1 MDIFASVKK
10 KTKGLI
16 VAAFFGIILV
26 TSTVTLAIPNLLPP
40 PEDKSTV
47 TGTPADN
54 FSDDQRA
61 QFCGSEDAKSNTY
74 IKEYEIPTKCTQ
86 PLAITTD
93 PDGNVWF
100 AQVNTGKLA
109 KFDPNSE
116 SFTEYENPEWP
127 PKARSMMWGIAY
139 SPDASIWFTDEVH
152 DSIWK
157 FSIEDEKYQRLGYPT
172 AGDALP
178 QRLKIVGSQI
188 ITNDFT
194 GNKITFLDPATSS
207 KDEIA
212 YNIVTSPL
220 KNSFTG
226 AFAIDSDRNIWYT
239 NWQFK
244 QGGILVKFDQKSYFE
259 ENALVEEDDIQISNF
274 IKTFQLPAMNA
285 PNGISVGN
293 DGRIWIVDTS
303 SSFFYSFDTISE
315 KFTKYITTK
324 PDVSSYGN
332 ATGLIKTPVSGPY
345 WNAFDQKG
353 RLVFN
358 EQSANRIGIF
368 DPQKESLVEY
378 NIPSKNPSW
387 ADCDPMAD
395 CGIAQIF
402 DFTIQNDKIWFTEW
416 VENNIAVLDTS
427 TPLPF
432 QIELKQTEITLE
444 KGENA
449 ELLMKVIPSSTG
461 KISFTSFNT
470 GQFSDIIV
478 TLDRYEQEIS
488 ENQPVLISVIIAANN
503 NALSGTYKVLLGT
516 QNDEVSVSQFV
527 TVTIEK

>member
-1 MDIFASVKK
+1 MKK
-10 KTKGLI
+10 KTKGLV

-26 TSTVTLAIPNLLPP
+26 TSTVTLAVPNLLPP
-40 PEDKSTV
+40 PEDESTV

-109 KFDPNSE
+109 KFDPNTE

-139 SPDASIWFTDEVH
+139 SPDASIWFTDEAH
-152 DSIWK
+152 DSVWK
-157 FSIEDEKYQRLGYPT
+157 FSIEDEKYVRYGYPSI
-172 AGDALP
+172 GDSLP
-178 QRLKIVGSQI
+178 QRLQIAGSQI
-188 ITNDFT
+188 VINDFT
-194 GNKITFLDPATSS
+194 GNQITFLDPASTVDETSYRV
-207 KDEIA
+207 A
-212 YNIVTSPL
+212 ASPL
-220 KNSFTG
+220 ENSFTG
-226 AFAIDSDRNIWYT
+226 AFAIDSDSNIWYT
-239 NWQFK
+239 NWQFR
-244 QGGILVKFDQKSYFE
+244 QGGALIKFDQKSYFE
-259 ENALVEEDDIQISNF
+259 ASALAKEGVPLFDFS
-274 IKTFQLPAMNA
+274 KVFQLPAMNA
-285 PNGISVGN
+285 PNGISAGN
-293 DGRIWIVDTS
+293 DGRIWLADTS
-303 SSFFYSFDTISE
+303 SSFFYSFDPISE
-315 KFTKYITTK
+315 KFTKYITSK
-324 PDVSSYGN
+324 PDISSYGN
-332 ATGLIKTPVSGPY
+332 VTGLIKTPVSGPY

-378 NIPSKNPSW
+378 NIPSKNPLW
-387 ADCDPMAD
+387 ADCDPLSD
-395 CGIAQIF
+395 CGLAQVF
-402 DFTIQNDKIWFTEW
+402 DFTTQNDKIWFTEW

-432 QIELKQTEITLE
+432 QIELDQTEITLK
-444 KGENA
+444 KGETA

-461 KISFTSFNT
+461 KISFTSSNT

-478 TLDRYEQEIS
+478 TLDKHEQEVS
-488 ENQPVLISVIIAANN
+488 ENEPASISVIIAANN
-503 NALSGTYKVLLGT
+503 NALSGTYKVLLGA

-527 TVTIEK
+527 TVIIEK

>member
-1 MDIFASVKK
+1 MKK

-26 TSTVTLAIPNLLPP
+26 TSTVTLAVPNLLPP
-40 PEDKSTV
+40 PEDESTV

-54 FSDDQRA
+54 LADEQRA
-61 QFCGSEDAKSNTY
+61 QFCGSEDAKSNTF

-109 KFDPNSE
+109 KFDPNTE

-139 SPDASIWFTDEVH
+139 SPDGSLWFTDEAH
-152 DSIWK
+152 DSVWK
-157 FSIEDEKYQRLGYPT
+157 FSIEDGKYYRHGYPS

-178 QRLKIVGSQI
+178 QRLEIAGSQI
-188 ITNDFT
+188 IINDFT
-194 GNKITFLDPATSS
+194 GNKITFLDPVTQL
-207 KDEIA
+207 DGETA
-212 YNIVTSPL
+212 YHIVTSPL
-220 KNSFTG
+220 ENSFTG
-226 AFAIDSDRNIWYT
+226 AFAVDSDGNIWYT
-239 NWQFK
+239 NWQFR
-244 QGGILVKFDQKSYFE
+244 QGGALVKFDQKRYFE
-259 ENALVEEDDIQISNF
+259 ASALAKDAGVPLFDF
-274 IKTFQLPAMNA
+274 IKVFQLQAMNA

-293 DGRIWIVDTS
+293 DGRVWIADTS
-303 SSFFYSFDTISE
+303 SSFFYSFDPLSE
-315 KFTKYITTK
+315 KSTKYITAK
-324 PDVSSYGN
+324 PGISSYGN

-345 WNAFDQKG
+345 WTDFQKG

-358 EQSANRIGIF
+358 EQSANRIGVF
-368 DPQKESLVEY
+368 DPSTESLVEY
-378 NIPSKNPSW
+378 TVPSKNPIW

-395 CGIAQIF
+395 CGIAQVF

-427 TPLPF
+427 IPLPF
-432 QIELKQTEITLE
+432 QIELDQTEITLK
-444 KGENA
+444 KGEQA
-449 ELLMKVIPSSTG
+449 ELLLKIIPSSDG
-461 KISFTSFNT
+461 KISFTSSNT
-470 GQFSDIIV
+470 AQFSDIV
-478 TLDRYEQEIS
+478 VALDKDEQEIS
-488 ENQPVLISVIIAANN
+488 ENEPVSISATIKANN
-503 NALSGTYKVLLGT
+503 NALSGTYKVLLGA

-527 TVTIEK
+527 TVIIEK

>member
-1 MDIFASVKK
+1 MKK
-10 KTKGLI
+10 KSKGII
-16 VAAFFGIILV
+16 VAAFFGVILV

-40 PEDKSTV
+40 PEDESTV

-74 IKEYEIPTKCTQ
+74 IREYEIPTKCTQ
-86 PLAITTD
+86 PIAITTD

-100 AQVNTGKLA
+100 AQANTGKIA
-109 KFDPNSE
+109 KFDPNTE
-116 SFTEYENPEWP
+116 SFTEYDNPEWP
-127 PKARSMMWGIAY
+127 PKARSMIWGIAY
-139 SPDASIWFTDEVH
+139 SPDASLWFTDETH
-152 DSIWK
+152 DSVWK
-157 FSIEDEKYQRLGYPT
+157 FSIEDEKYQRLGYPS

-194 GNKITFLDPATSS
+194 GNKITFLDPATQS
-207 KDEIA
+207 EEETA

-220 KNSFTG
+220 ENSFTG

-239 NWQFK
+239 NWQFR
-244 QGGILVKFDQKSYFE
+244 QGGALVKFDQTQYEKS
-259 ENALVEEDDIQISNF
+259 AAAKDDTPFSDF
-274 IKTFQLPAMNA
+274 IKVFQLPAMNA
-285 PNGISVGN
+285 PNGISVGD
-293 DGRIWIVDTS
+293 DGRVWIVDTS
-303 SSFFYSFDTISE
+303 SSFFYSFDPLSE
-315 KFTKYITTK
+315 KFTKYITSR
-324 PDVSSYGN
+324 PHIASYGN

-368 DPQKESLVEY
+368 DPQIESLVEY
-378 NIPSKNPSW
+378 NIPSKNPLW
-387 ADCDPMAD
+387 ADCDPLAD
-395 CGIAQIF
+395 CGLAQVF
-402 DFTIQNDKIWFTEW
+402 DFTIKNDKIWFTEW

-427 TPLPF
+427 IPLPF
-432 QIELKQTEITLE
+432 QIQLEQTTITLK
-444 KGENA
+444 KGEST
-449 ELLMKVIPSSTG
+449 ELSMQVMPSSAG
-461 KISFTSFNT
+461 KISFTSSNT

-478 TLDRYEQEIS
+478 TLDKHEQEVS
-488 ENQPVLISVIIAANN
+488 ANEPVSISVTIAANN
-503 NALSGTYKVLLGT
+503 NALSGTYKVLLGV

-527 TVTIEK
+527 TVTIAK

>member
-1 MDIFASVKK
+1 VKK

-16 VAAFFGIILV
+16 LAAFFGIILV
-26 TSTVTLAIPNLLPP
+26 TSAVSVGLPRLNPP
-40 PEDKSTV
+40 PENESTV

-54 FSDDQRA
+54 FPDEQRA

-109 KFDPNSE
+109 KFDPNTE
-116 SFTEYENPEWP
+116 SFTEHENPEWP
-127 PKARSMMWGIAY
+127 PKARSMIWGLAY
-139 SPDASIWFTDEVH
+139 SPDASLWFTDETH
-152 DSIWK
+152 DSVWK
-157 FSIEDEKYQRLGYPT
+157 FSIEEGKYQRFGYPSG
-172 AGDALP
+172 GDALP

-194 GNKITFLDPATSS
+194 GNKITFLDPVTQS
-207 KDEIA
+207 KGETA
-212 YNIVTSPL
+212 YHIVISPL
-220 KNSFTG
+220 EESFTG
-226 AFAIDSDRNIWYT
+226 AFAVDSDDNIWYT
-239 NWQFK
+239 NWQFRE
-244 QGGILVKFDQKSYFE
+244 GGALLKFDQKSYFK
-259 ENALVEEDDIQISNF
+259 ASASTTDKDIVAPLTDF
-274 IKTFQLPAMNA
+274 IVFELPPMNA

-293 DGRIWIVDTS
+293 DGRVWIADTS
-303 SSFFYSFDTISE
+303 SSFFYSFDPVSE
-315 KFTKYITTK
+315 NFTKYITSK
-324 PDVSSYGN
+324 PDISAYGN
-332 ATGLIKTPVSGPY
+332 VTGLIKTPVSGPY
-345 WNAFDQKG
+345 WADFDKKD

-358 EQSANRIGIF
+358 EQSANRIGVF

-378 NIPSKNPSW
+378 NIPSKNPLW
-387 ADCDPMAD
+387 ADCDPMSD
-395 CGIAQIF
+395 CGLAQVF
-402 DFTIQNDKIWFTEW
+402 DFTIKNDKIWFTEW

-432 QIELKQTEITLE
+432 QIELEQTEITLK

-449 ELLMKVIPSSTG
+449 ELLMRVIPSYPE
-461 KISFTSFNT
+461 KISFTSSNT

-478 TLDRYEQEIS
+478 TLDKHEQEVS
-488 ENQPVLISVIIAANN
+488 ENEPTSVSVIIAANN
-503 NALSGTYKVLLGT
+503 NALSGTYKVLLGA
-516 QNDEVSVSQFV
+516 QNDEISVSQFV

>member
-1 MDIFASVKK
+1 MKK

-26 TSTVTLAIPNLLPP
+26 TSTVTLALPNLLPP
-40 PEDKSTV
+40 PPEDESTV

-54 FSDDQRA
+54 FPDEQRA
-61 QFCGSEDAKSNTY
+61 QFCGSENAKSNAY

-100 AQVNTGKLA
+100 AQVNTGKIA
-109 KFDPNSE
+109 KFDPKTE

-127 PKARSMMWGIAY
+127 PTARSMIWGIAY
-139 SPDASIWFTDEVH
+139 SPDGSLWFTDETH
-152 DSIWK
+152 DSVWK
-157 FSIEDEKYQRLGYPT
+157 FSIEDGKYRRLGYPS

-178 QRLKIVGSQI
+178 QRLEIVGSQI

-194 GNKITFLDPATSS
+194 GNKITFLDPVTQS
-207 KDEIA
+207 DGETA
-212 YNIVTSPL
+212 YHIVTSPL
-220 KNSFTG
+220 ENSFTG
-226 AFAIDSDRNIWYT
+226 AFAVDSDDNIWYT
-239 NWQFK
+239 NWQFR
-244 QGGILVKFDQKSYFE
+244 QGGALLKFDQKSYFE
-259 ENALVEEDDIQISNF
+259 ASASAKDEVVPLADF
-274 IKTFQLPAMNA
+274 IIFELPAMNA

-293 DGRIWIVDTS
+293 DGRVWIADTS
-303 SSFFYSFDTISE
+303 SSFFYSFDPLSE
-315 KFTKYITTK
+315 KFTKYITSK
-324 PDVSSYGN
+324 PDISSYGN

-378 NIPSKNPSW
+378 NIPSKNPLW
-387 ADCDPMAD
+387 ADCDPLAD
-395 CGIAQIF
+395 CGLVQAF

-427 TPLPF
+427 IPLPF
-432 QIELKQTEITLE
+432 QIELDQTEITLK
-444 KGENA
+444 KGEKA
-449 ELLMKVIPSSTG
+449 ELSMKVIPSLAG
-461 KISFTSFNT
+461 KLYFTSSNT
-470 GQFSDIIV
+470 GQFSDIVV
-478 TLDRYEQEIS
+478 TLDKYEQDMSGS
-488 ENQPVLISVIIAANN
+488 EPASISVTITANN
-503 NALSGTYKVLLGT
+503 NALSGTYKVLLGA
-516 QNDEVSVSQFV
+516 QNDEISVSQFV